1 MRAIRCPFPKSNQ
14 WLHGNGLLVVSNYSK
29 EKNMIQGF
37 VELPDELKIV
47 ITSLILAAVSFV
59 FAKLIALV
67 PFLAFLEQFRQPVA
81 MAVAAA
87 LIGWFQNIV
96 PDAYAAVAILG
107 LQLVLAV
114 LALFKVGDVLK
125 ERGVKGFK

>member
-1 MRAIRCPFPKSNQ
+1 
-14 WLHGNGLLVVSNYSK
+14 
-29 EKNMIQGF
+29 MIEGF
-37 VELPDELKIV
+37 VQLPDELKIV

-67 PFLAFLEQFRQPVA
+67 PFLSFLEQFRQPVA